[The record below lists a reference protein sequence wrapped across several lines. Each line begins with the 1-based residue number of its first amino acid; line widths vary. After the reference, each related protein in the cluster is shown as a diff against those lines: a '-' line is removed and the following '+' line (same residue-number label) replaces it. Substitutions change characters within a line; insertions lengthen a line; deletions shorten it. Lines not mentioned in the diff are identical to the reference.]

1 MYDYLKIVESI
12 EESISEKAME
22 QISEFEL
29 AVNDNV
35 TAILDY
41 CNAYRI
47 RTRKKDPKTSWARH
61 FLAISAESDR
71 FDIALD
77 MAIANEFA
85 RIEELEEAIDR
96 LRRLVKD

>member
-1 MYDYLKIVESI
+1 MYDYLEIVESI
-12 EESISEKAME
+12 EEAASNRAME
-22 QISEFEL
+22 QIVEFQA
-29 AVNDNV
+29 AVRAYVNV
-35 TAILDY
+35 ILHY
-41 CNAYRI
+41 CNSYSI
-47 RTRKKDPKTSWARH
+47 QVGLKDPKTSWTRH
-61 FLAISAESDR
+61 FLLLSAESDR